1 MGGKRDF
8 FTGSTA
14 IIGDPRPSGLDM
26 RVYACISEHDGMSL
40 KKGTGRG
47 CYATY
52 ATLTGRLGC
61 DASNLSKSIKRLVE
75 WGYITEERQKDRRL
89 KTFRVVFD
97 FPEGWRNDQRLVGE
111 NANDQSSEIDGEL
124 ANGLTEIV
132 GNDNSRNRRNSLLAS
147 QHYSSLKELDSSEE
161 EKLDPSEEARLA
173 ARRSARVGF
182 AENVGA
188 QMAMLER
195 RLKAGQPVDRVG
207 WYKYLSELGDI
218 DEHSGRAARLS
229 EELCE
234 MMTQEEFDSCVVF

>member
-89 KTFRVVFD
+89 KTFRIVFD
-97 FPEGWRNDQRLVGE
+97 FPEGWPGGQRIVSE
-111 NANDQSSEIDGEL
+111 DANDQSPEIDGGS
-124 ANGLTEIV
+124 ANGISEIV
-132 GNDNSRNRRNSLLAS
+132 GNDNSDNPRNPLLTS
-147 QHYSSLKELDSSEE
+147 QHYSSLKELDPSEE

-173 ARRSARVGF
+173 ARRSAKIGV
-182 AENVGA
+182 AENAGA

-207 WYKYLSELGDI
+207 WYKYLSELCDI
-218 DEHSGRAARLS
+218 EEHSGRAARLS

-234 MMTQEEFDSCVVF
+234 LMTQEEFDTCVVF